1 MPKINR
7 FFKINKED
15 ITFIKGVKNGLRNVN
30 DGKIEALF
38 MVNPTTLEEVH
49 KITKLGE
56 IMPQKSTYF
65 YPKPLS
71 VLVIHKHTNQI
82 E

>member
-1 MPKINR
+1 MPE
-7 FFKINKED
+7 F
-15 ITFIKGVKNGLRNVN
+15 GGNVN
-30 DGKIEALF
+30 VKEGNIEALF
-38 MVNPTTLEEVH
+38 MVNPTTLVEIQE
-49 KITKLGE
+49 ITQLGE

-71 VLVIHKHTNQI
+71 GLVIHRHTNEI